1 MESIIAAF
9 SGLLAVDLGWG
20 ILRQMIP
27 QVILMFAI
35 ISVGGWIY
43 ETAYCSL
50 VEHGFS
56 RRGFLFG
63 PSCPIYG
70 VGAVSV
76 WITLGSLDNPVL
88 VFVLG
93 GLMATILE
101 YSTGLILERRFHRTW
116 WDYSMFRYNIKGR
129 VCPQASLVFGA
140 FSVVT
145 VFFIAPGLLSLFSL
159 VPIDTLNILAGIVG
173 LAYFIDTA
181 ASLIYLTPAGSART
195 ALLAQEI
202 RTHIRSRM

>member
-145 VFFIAPGLLSLFSL
+145 VFFIAPGLLFLFSL

-181 ASLIYLTPAGSART
+181 ASLIYLTPTGSART

>member
-181 ASLIYLTPAGSART
+181 ASLIYLTPTGSART

>member
-129 VCPQASLVFGA
+129 ICPQASLVFGA

>member
-181 ASLIYLTPAGSART
+181 ASLIYLTPTGSAQT

>member
-145 VFFIAPGLLSLFSL
+145 VFFITPGLLSLFSL